1 MEFLLP
7 VYLKQCQ
14 IVNITPF
21 LFEEKQWKETEMSR
35 LCWFPITCARYCDQ
49 AVCNHRQ
56 HTGRTVWSRA
66 EHASNPLMVRC
77 VTCGTQLHRY
87 AARPSPPPCLH
98 NLCRG
103 VPSLHAG
110 SRMETR
116 HAALLT
122 SGASRLSH
130 KTRELLHLHRRP
142 AATNYAEAFL
152 LSALASIITS
162 PAAPPSGK
170 NFKIQTEVSYDTK

>member
-1 MEFLLP
+1 MR
-7 VYLKQCQ
+7 QRQ

-21 LFEEKQWKETEMSR
+21 LFEEKQWKETKCQDYFGFQFSVPGTVTR
-35 LCWFPITCARYCDQ
+35 QCATTVSTRG
-49 AVCNHRQ
+49 H
-56 HTGRTVWSRA
+56 HTGRTVSSGA
-66 EHASNPLMVRC
+66 EHATHPLRVRC

-87 AARPSPPPCLH
+87 AARPSPPPCRH

-110 SRMETR
+110 SRLETR
-116 HAALLT
+116 RVALLT
-122 SGASRLSH
+122 SGASRHSH

-162 PAAPPSGK
+162 PAAPPSAAWLEDCRD
-170 NFKIQTEVSYDTK
+170 NR